1 MKNSILVILACA
13 TLATSCSKRGTKNTT
28 TTSTTFASAFP
39 NIDTATLKGNS
50 GYYGGS
56 GTIHDRIQF
65 GLSADGTLVQSYN
78 SDPYTGVYQDYKFT
92 ATSFSGGVATGTL
105 TEIPNGATP
114 IPNAPTTTATLGI
127 YSNGARSYYQLTI
140 SGVIATLQSTI
151 YVDSI

>member
-1 MKNSILVILACA
+1 MA
-13 TLATSCSKRGTKNTT
+13 TLAISCSKNKTANTPS
-28 TTSTTFASAFP
+28 TSATFSTLFP
-39 NIDTATLKGNS
+39 NIDTAVLKGNS

-65 GLSADGTLVQSYN
+65 GLSEDGTLVQEYN
-78 SDPYTGVYQDYKFT
+78 SDPFTGTNQNYKFT
-92 ATSFSGGVATGTL
+92 ATSFSGGVATGAL

-140 SGVIATLQSTI
+140 TGVIATLQSTV